1 MNPNEIVCNSIYKD
15 LSKIRSEFPVLHQK
29 VNGGPLIYL
38 DNAATTQ
45 KPLSVIHAVDEYYQ
59 CYNSN
64 IHRGV
69 HHLSQKATLAY
80 EGSRVKIARFIN
92 ARYSHEIIFNKGT
105 TDGINMMAYCFNKKF
120 LKKGD
125 VVLISAMEHH
135 ANIVPWQIFG
145 QENGVELRVVPI
157 DASGELNMDAF
168 RSMLNE
174 KVKLVSVTYVSNT
187 LGTVNPVKEIIKMA
201 HRQNIPV
208 LLDAAQAIAHM
219 AIDVQELDVD
229 FMVFSGHKMYGPT
242 GIGVLYA
249 KETWLEAMPPHQG
262 GGDMIKEVTF
272 ERSTYNRLPYKFE
285 AGTPAIS
292 SAIGLGVAVDYLEA
306 IGMPEIAAY
315 EHELTAHLIGSL
327 TEIEEL
333 RLIGNAK
340 NHAGAA
346 SFVIS
351 GHHNSDI
358 GELLNQQGIAVRT
371 GHHCT
376 QPLMKIFNIKG
387 TVRASLA
394 LYNTHTEI
402 EDFISGLKNAISIL
416 KS

>member
-1 MNPNEIVCNSIYKD
+1 MNPNDIVCNSVYKE
-15 LSKIRSEFPVLHQK
+15 LFKIRSEFPLLHQK
-29 VNGGPLIYL
+29 VNGAPLIYF

-45 KPLSVIHAVDEYYQ
+45 KPLKVISTMNEYYST
-59 CYNSN
+59 YNSN

-69 HHLSQKATLAY
+69 HQLSQKATLAY
-80 EGSRVKIARFIN
+80 EESRIKIARFIN
-92 ARYSHEIIFNKGT
+92 ARYAHEIIFNKGT
-105 TDGINMMAYCFNKKF
+105 TDGINMMACCFNKKF

-157 DASGELNMDAF
+157 EASGELNMDAF

-174 KVKLVSVTYVSNT
+174 KVKLVSITYVSNT
-187 LGTVNPVKEIIKMA
+187 LGTINPVKEIIKMA
-201 HRQNIPV
+201 HLQDIPV
-208 LLDAAQAIAHM
+208 LLDAAQAIAHT

-249 KETWLEAMPPHQG
+249 KEAWLEEMPPHQG

-285 AGTPAIS
+285 AGTPAIAA
-292 SAIGLGVAVDYLEA
+292 AIGLGAAVDYLNA
-306 IGMPEIAAY
+306 LGMKEIAAY
-315 EHELTAHLIGSL
+315 EHELTDHLIGAL
-327 TEIEEL
+327 KEIEEL
-333 RLIGNAK
+333 RMIGTAK
-340 NHAGAA
+340 RHAGAA

-351 GHHNSDI
+351 GQHNSDI

-394 LYNTHTEI
+394 LYNTHEEI
-402 EDFISGLKNAISIL
+402 NDFISGLKNAISIL

>member
-1 MNPNEIVCNSIYKD
+1 MNPNDIVCNSID
-15 LSKIRSEFPVLHQK
+15 LFKIRSAFPILHQK
-29 VNGGPLIYL
+29 VNGAPLVYL

-45 KPLSVIHAVDEYYQ
+45 KPLSVIETMDDYYRR
-59 CYNSN
+59 YNSN

-69 HHLSQKATLAY
+69 HQLSQKATLAY
-80 EGSRVKIARFIN
+80 EESRLKIAAFIN
-92 ARYSHEIIFNKGT
+92 AKYSHEIIFNKGT
-105 TDGINMMAYCFNKKF
+105 TEGINMTAYCFNKKF

-125 VVLISAMEHH
+125 VVMISAMEHH

-145 QENGVELRVVPI
+145 MDKGVELRVIPI
-157 DASGELNMDAF
+157 NASGELNMDAF
-168 RSMLNE
+168 RTMLDE
-174 KVKLVSVTYVSNT
+174 RVKLLSITYVSNT
-187 LGTVNPVKEIIKMA
+187 LGTVNPVKEMIKMA
-201 HRQNIPV
+201 HRKNIPV
-208 LLDAAQAIAHM
+208 LLDAAQAVAHI

-242 GIGVLYA
+242 GVGVLYA
-249 KETWLEAMPPHQG
+249 KEAWLEEMPPHQG

-272 ERSTYNRLPYKFE
+272 ERTTYNRLPYKFE

-292 SAIGLGVAVDYLEA
+292 SVIGLGAAVDYLQA
-306 IGMPEIAAY
+306 VGMNEIARY
-315 EHELTAHLIGSL
+315 EHELMAHLTGSL
-327 TEIEEL
+327 MKIQGL
-333 RLIGNAK
+333 RRIGTAK

-394 LYNTHTEI
+394 LYNTHEEI
-402 EDFISGLKNAISIL
+402 ENFISGLTNAISIL
-416 KS
+416 ES